1 MVIIF
6 YVQLIACRSINSPR
20 WLPKGELHLQM
31 SSSSSHVRQEKRRKL
46 DLFDRRNGP
55 LTILVE
61 RRNAK
66 DIHASTDTA
75 RTVKKKTVFILF
87 FFSPFYLYEWLV
99 IPEWLI
105 ALPYIRF
112 IPVSILLLL
121 TNYKSKLFYR
131 KRTFRRVRVQY
142 ETFPDSYSMY
152 FRVIS
157 S

>member
-20 WLPKGELHLQM
+20 SLPKGELHLQM
-31 SSSSSHVRQEKRRKL
+31 SSSSSSRPIGKRRKL

-87 FFSPFYLYEWLV
+87 FFFPFYLYE
-99 IPEWLI
+99 
-105 ALPYIRF
+105 
-112 IPVSILLLL
+112 
-121 TNYKSKLFYR
+121 
-131 KRTFRRVRVQY
+131 
-142 ETFPDSYSMY
+142 
-152 FRVIS
+152 
-157 S
+157 

>member
-20 WLPKGELHLQM
+20 LLPKGELHLQM
-31 SSSSSHVRQEKRRKL
+31 SSSSSSRPTGKKKKTRSFWSKKWSLDNPRWTTQRQ
-46 DLFDRRNGP
+46 GY
-55 LTILVE
+55 
-61 RRNAK
+61 
-66 DIHASTDTA
+66 IHASTDTA

-87 FFSPFYLYEWLV
+87 YFFPFFYLYEWLV

-121 TNYKSKLFYR
+121 TNYKLKLFYFPSGTSSIR
-131 KRTFRRVRVQY
+131 NFSWLVQY
-142 ETFPDSYSMY
+142 
-152 FRVIS
+152 VLL
-157 S
+157 